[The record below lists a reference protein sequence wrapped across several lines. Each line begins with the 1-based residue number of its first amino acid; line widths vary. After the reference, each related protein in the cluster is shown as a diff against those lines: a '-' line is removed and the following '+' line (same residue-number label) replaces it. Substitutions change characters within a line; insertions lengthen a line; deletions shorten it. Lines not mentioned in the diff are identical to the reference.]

1 MVKFSIWAMLIFSAT
16 QICFAQKVEAFIN
29 PVQQP
34 NAEHSITYPKTLPR
48 NESPCFVINKI
59 TLEGEEEE
67 QFQWVLKSVNDE
79 VLGHCLGTEGVNYV
93 MAVMQNIIIKQGF
106 ITTRLLVPSQTLAR
120 GMLTLT
126 LVPGRID
133 AIEFTGSLGADIN
146 YREAIPIKS
155 GDVLNLRPIE
165 RTLEYFYSLPN
176 LTANI
181 HILPT
186 KNVTKAG
193 HSDLLIIL
201 KDRQEEKNNNLHKG
215 IEFSSIHQYYD
226 R

>member
-1 MVKFSIWAMLIFSAT
+1 MVKFIIWAALIFSAT

-59 TLEGEEEE
+59 ILDGEEAE
-67 QFQWVLKSVNDE
+67 QFQWALKSVNDE
-79 VLGHCLGTEGVNYV
+79 ALGHCLGAEGVNYV

-106 ITTRLLVPSQTLAR
+106 VTTRLLVPPQALAR
-120 GMLTLT
+120 GTLTLT

-133 AIEFTGSLGADIN
+133 AIKFTGNLSANTN
-146 YREAIPIKS
+146 YHEAIPIKP
-155 GDVLNLRPIE
+155 GDVLNLRFIE
-165 RTLEYFYSLPN
+165 RTLEYFYRLPN

-201 KDRQEEKNNNLHKG
+201 KDTRDEKNNNLQKG
-215 IEFSSIHQYYD
+215 IAFSSIHQYYD